1 MKKNK
6 KTEALN
12 IKVSKEIKNKL
23 EAIALKRDISLS
35 QVVREYIFTELFVLG
50 ELDFKKTLNK

>member
-35 QVVREYIFTELFVLG
+35 QVVREYIFTGWYFG
-50 ELDFKKTLNK
+50 SQKNIK

>member
-23 EAIALKRDISLS
+23 EAIALKRDISLAK
-35 QVVREYIFTELFVLG
+35 VVREYIL
-50 ELDFKKTLNK
+50 KNIK

>member
-12 IKVSKEIKNKL
+12 IKVPKTIKDRL
-23 EAIALKRDISLS
+23 QTIALKRDVSLA
-35 QVVREYIFTELFVLG
+35 QVVRECIS
-50 ELDFKKTLNK
+50 KNIK